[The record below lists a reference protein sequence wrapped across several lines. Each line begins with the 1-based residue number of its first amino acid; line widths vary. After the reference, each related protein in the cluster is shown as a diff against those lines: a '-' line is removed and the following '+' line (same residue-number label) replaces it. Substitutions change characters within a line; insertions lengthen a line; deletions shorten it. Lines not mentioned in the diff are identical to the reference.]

1 MYVYVS
7 LHTYTSVLSLLYL
20 NLNILMNA
28 SKMSPFLFVTDLDN
42 TLIGDDSAL
51 RELNQQLSNHREQYS
66 SKIVYATGRSLYLYR
81 LLAEAKSL
89 LPPDALITSV
99 GTEMYFD
106 QNHEQYD
113 PAWAKILSQGW
124 NRESIVEIASQFE
137 QLQSQPKSEQ
147 NPFKISY
154 YLAEAV
160 AEETITN
167 LKAALVERGYGIKLI
182 YSAGQDLDLLPRNG
196 DKGLAVQFLRQ
207 RWGIPA
213 TKTIVCG
220 DSGND
225 ISLFQGQEKGLIVSN
240 AKPELLQWY
249 ETNREQNH
257 HLAQSPCAGGI
268 LEGLKHF
275 NFL

>member
-7 LHTYTSVLSLLYL
+7 IHTYTTVVLLLCES
-20 NLNILMNA
+20 LNILMNA
-28 SKMSPFLFVTDLDN
+28 DNMSPFLFVTDLDN
-42 TLIGDDSAL
+42 TLVGDDSAL
-51 RELNQQLSNHREQYS
+51 LELNQQLTQHRERYH

-113 PAWAKILSQGW
+113 PEWANILAQGW
-124 NRESIVEIASQFE
+124 NREAIVEIASQFG
-137 QLQSQPKSEQ
+137 QLQFQPKSEQ

-167 LKAALVERGYGIKLI
+167 LKAALMERGYGIKLI
-182 YSAGQDLDLLPRNG
+182 YSAGQDLDLLPKNG

-207 RWGIPA
+207 RWGISSE
-213 TKTIVCG
+213 KTIVCG

-225 ISLFQGQEKGLIVSN
+225 ISMFQGQEKGLIVSN

-249 ETNREQNH
+249 ETNRDENR
-257 HLAQSPCAGGI
+257 HLAQYRCAGGI